1 VNWRKYRSRWKLA
14 LAFATPLLAQPPQTL
29 QDEDAVYD
37 LLTPDSASFRMVH
50 EVAGDDAVAGRA
62 GGGRTGGMGRMGR
75 TADLRSNQLV

>member
-1 VNWRKYRSRWKLA
+1 MNARIPAIALA

-29 QDEDAVYD
+29 QDEYAVYD
-37 LLTPDSASFRMVH
+37 LLTPDSASFRTVH

-75 TADLRSNQLV
+75 TAALRSNQLV